1 MSIGILQIPSVCD
14 PAYSPLYFLVSGS
27 MSAQN
32 NYKIIALI
40 KDLGGNTLAKVKQP
54 TDSVYTTKAAF
65 DLHRILEN
73 YVTHTID
80 MTAVQVTKANNNYIG
95 FVVEFGEEY
104 GSPTTAEYYY
114 STQTAT
120 LLSPNIALSPK
131 DFLSFDS
138 STYFLGSGTRLF
150 LNKFKGTRKV
160 FTTTKSFLYFMQE
173 MNSATSLVTGI
184 KVVAKNSAGATL
196 ATTVIGQPWDG
207 TQDDMVFLYF
217 PSGPANLN
225 LIPQAQLTSGTE
237 GSVIPAATST
247 YLINLVF
254 NSGQNSEILTF
265 SIEDSC
271 SKYDNYP
278 IYFLGQYGQV
288 ETWNFN
294 KKSYKSSD
302 IQRSTFKSTLG
313 GFLTAT
319 TYGFSQGERQ
329 ETQYNTEVTDSIVIN
344 TDLLNDAEYLLMK
357 ELIQSPQ
364 VWVLEGTTLVSIVI
378 KETNYLQKT
387 KVNDKI
393 FNFTISF
400 SYSSTLELQ
409 RY

>member
-1 MSIGILQIPSVCD
+1 MSVGIIQIPSVCD
-14 PAYSPLYFLVSGS
+14 PVYSPLYFLVSGS

-54 TDSVYTTKAAF
+54 TDSAYTTKAAF

-73 YVTHTID
+73 YVTQTID
-80 MTAVQVTKANNNYIG
+80 ISAIQVTKASQNYIG

-114 STQTAT
+114 STETPT
-120 LLSPNIALSPK
+120 LLAPNIALNPK
-131 DFLSFDS
+131 DFLAFDS
-138 STYFLGSGTRLF
+138 SLYFLGSGTRLF

-160 FTTTKSFLYFMQE
+160 FTTSKSFLYFMQE
-173 MNSATSLVTGI
+173 LSSATSLVSGI

-196 ATTVIGQPWDG
+196 ATTVISQPWDG
-207 TQDDMVFLYF
+207 TQDDRVFLYF

-237 GSVIPAATST
+237 GAVIPTGTST

-254 NSGQNSEILTF
+254 NSGQNSEVLTF
-265 SIEDSC
+265 SIEESC

-278 IYFLGQYGQV
+278 IYFLGQYGNV
-288 ETWNFN
+288 EMWNFN
-294 KKSYKSSD
+294 KKSYKSSE
-302 IQRSTFKSTLG
+302 IEKSFFKSNLG
-313 GFLTAT
+313 GFLTST
-319 TYGFSQGERQ
+319 SYGFTNSDRQ
-329 ETQYNTEVTDSIVIN
+329 ETQYNTEVKDSIVIN

-364 VWVLEGTTLVSIVI
+364 VWVLDGSTLVPIVI

-393 FNFTISF
+393 FNFSLTF
-400 SYSSTLELQ
+400 TYSSTLELQ